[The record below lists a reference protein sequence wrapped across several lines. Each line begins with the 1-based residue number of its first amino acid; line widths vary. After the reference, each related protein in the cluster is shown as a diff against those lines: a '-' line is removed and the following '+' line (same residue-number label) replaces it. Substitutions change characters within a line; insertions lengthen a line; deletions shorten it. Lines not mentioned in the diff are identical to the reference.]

1 MTPTL
6 APSDA
11 YSNDFQSHQE
21 MPMTPVLAPFRADHV
36 GSILRPNSLK
46 AARALRQQ
54 RAWSAEHL
62 RNVEDQAIIDVI
74 AKQESLGL
82 RSITDGEFRREFW
95 HFDFLSGL
103 DGVEL
108 YQSASGIRFKGADTK
123 PTSVRVSGKIGFTGH
138 QMIEHFQFLKEH
150 VHQAPKMTIPSP
162 GVLHF
167 RGGRAS
173 IPESIYPEIEMFY
186 HDLGNAYNKAV
197 HAFADAGCR
206 YLQLDDTPFT
216 YFCDAEQRRML
227 INRGDDPDQLPQA
240 YAQMMNAAVAGGP
253 ADMLIT
259 MHLCRGNFKS
269 LWIGEG
275 GYEPVAELLFNG
287 VNVHGY
293 FLEYDTER
301 AGGFEPLRFVPKG
314 KTIVLGLVTSKSGVL
329 ETKDAL
335 KRRIDEAAKFVPL
348 DQLCLS
354 PQCGFASTEEGN
366 ILTEDEQWAKLALV
380 VETAW
385 EVWGD

>member
-1 MTPTL
+1 MTS
-6 APSDA
+6 A
-11 YSNDFQSHQE
+11 
-21 MPMTPVLAPFRADHV
+21 LAPFRADHV

-54 RAWSAEHL
+54 GAVSAESL
-62 RNVEDQAIIDVI
+62 GRVEDDAVTGVI
-74 AKQESLGL
+74 AKQENLGL

-95 HFDFLSGL
+95 HFDFLAGL
-103 DGVEL
+103 DGVDL
-108 YQSASGIRFKGADTK
+108 YQSASGIKFKGADTK
-123 PTSVRVSGKIGFTGH
+123 PISVRVSGKIGFTGH
-138 QMIEHFQFLKEH
+138 PMIQHFQFLKAH

-173 IPESIYPEIEMFY
+173 IPESVYPDIEMFY

-216 YFCDAEQRRML
+216 YFCDAEQRKML
-227 INRGDDPDQLPQA
+227 MNRGDDPDQLPHA
-240 YAQMMNAAVAGGP
+240 YAQMMNAAVADSP

-314 KTIVLGLVTSKSGVL
+314 KTVVLGLVTSKNGVL
-329 ETKDAL
+329 ESKDAL

-366 ILTEDEQWAKLALV
+366 ILTEDQQWAKLALV
-380 VETAW
+380 VETAR
-385 EVWGD
+385 EVWGNGAGTYSISRR